1 MKVSGSALTHSLCQ
15 TAPILKE
22 PNTIVKILLT
32 EEQIRNGV
40 SHMAQ
45 NVARIYADRPLSI
58 IGVLTG
64 SIMVMADLVRRLD
77 MPVRIGFLRAS
88 SYRGNATSPGELNV
102 SPDLLPDVKGRDV
115 LLVDDIFDTGHTM
128 QTLINRLRSMG
139 ATSVRSLVL
148 LRKHGRKEVNMEPD
162 HVVFDIP
169 NAFVVGYGL
178 DYEDAYRHLP
188 YVAVLEDQDLA
199 QGPPQ

>member
-1 MKVSGSALTHSLCQ
+1 M
-15 TAPILKE
+15 
-22 PNTIVKILLT
+22 KILLS
-32 EEQIRNGV
+32 EEQIRQGI

-45 NVARIYADRPLSI
+45 NIARIYDQRPLTI

-64 SIMVMADLVRRLD
+64 SIMVVADLVRRLD

-88 SYRGNATSPGELNV
+88 SYRGNSTSPGELTVNA
-102 SPDLLPDVKGRDV
+102 DLLPDVNGRDI
-115 LLVDDIFDTGHTM
+115 LIVDDIFDTGHTM
-128 QTLINRLRSMG
+128 RTLVERLHTMG
-139 ATSVRSLVL
+139 ANSVRSMVL
-148 LRKHGRKEVNMEPD
+148 LRKHGRKEVDMEPD

-188 YVAVLEDQDLA
+188 YVAVLEEEDLV

>member
-1 MKVSGSALTHSLCQ
+1 M
-15 TAPILKE
+15 
-22 PNTIVKILLT
+22 KILLT
-32 EEQIRNGV
+32 EEQIRQGV
-40 SHMAQ
+40 GHMAQ
-45 NVARIYADRPLSI
+45 NVARIYEERPLSI

-64 SIMVMADLVRRLD
+64 SIMIVADLVRRLD

-88 SYRGNATSPGELNV
+88 SYRGNSTSPGELTVNA
-102 SPDLLPDVKGRDV
+102 DLLPDVNGRDV
-115 LLVDDIFDTGHTM
+115 LIVDDIFDTGHTL
-128 QTLINRLRSMG
+128 QTIVERLRSMG

-188 YVAVLEDQDLA
+188 YVAVLEDADLA
-199 QGPPQ
+199 QGPPR